1 MTANRIAFMFCLTI
15 LLAGC
20 AGVTTHKAV
29 PEVATLDAVVSGY
42 GPNIRYLGDEAPA
55 DLARIIQRR
64 IGQYQAAHAD
74 YFKAHGSY
82 PAMNYLALSGGGDNG
97 AFGAGLLHG
106 WSAAGTRPEFTI
118 VTGVSTGALIAPFA
132 FLGRDYDA
140 QLKEAYTTMRS
151 ENIFLGSAST
161 LLDGLTGGM
170 ALTDN
175 TPLEK
180 MIEKNVTPEMFEKI
194 AEEHRKGRRLLIGTT
209 NLEMQRSVIWD
220 IGTLANSTNP
230 DALKLFRKI
239 LLASSAIPGAFKP
252 VFFDVTAAG
261 KTYSEIHVD
270 GGVTAQVFL
279 YPLQTVADEK
289 TLFEKAGI
297 PRNLF
302 IIRNAKIVPEYQ
314 TMTPRLMYLSQRS
327 IETLIK
333 NQGIGDL
340 YKLYAG
346 AQRDGINYNMIYI
359 PQGFSKTPKELF
371 DQEYM
376 AKLFAFSDDMA
387 GKGIPWQ
394 HTPPSY
400 ALVEQ
405 GIAPPAAVVPA
416 Q

>member
-1 MTANRIAFMFCLTI
+1 MIRPRIALLLCLT
-15 LLAGC
+15 LLLGAC
-20 AGVTTHKAV
+20 AGASSHRAV
-29 PEVATLDAVVSGY
+29 PEPTVQEAVVKGF

-64 IGQYQAAHAD
+64 IGQYQTAHAD
-74 YFKAHGSY
+74 YFKAHGKY

-106 WSAAGTRPEFTI
+106 WTNAGTRPEFTI

-132 FLGRDYDA
+132 FLGRDYDP
-140 QLKEAYTTMRS
+140 QLKESYTTMSS

-161 LLDGLTGGM
+161 FLDGLTGGM

-180 MIEKNVTPEMFEKI
+180 MIEKSVTPEMFQQI

-220 IGTLANSTNP
+220 IGTLANSANP
-230 DALKLFRKI
+230 DAIKLFRKI

-297 PRNLF
+297 PRNLY
-302 IIRNAKIVPEYQ
+302 IIHNAKIVPEYQ

-359 PQGFSKTPKELF
+359 PQDFAETPKEMFDRDYMSKLF
-371 DQEYM
+371 YFGEAM
-376 AKLFAFSDDMA
+376 AK
-387 GKGIPWQ
+387 KEIPWQ

-405 GIAPPAAVVPA
+405 GIAPPTNIAPVR
-416 Q
+416 